1 MDFVNLV
8 DALDYFEIL
17 CFLMFFFNIRLLL
30 KVTKSTAQQSILASP
45 WERGGREENRKRGDK
60 EKSGEG
66 EKIRRRKEE
75 NKNNQINRS
84 CWLSSNQKLNRLNQE
99 KKEEEKNKRTIREQK
114 KRTKI
119 EVEKK
124 NEKNEK
130 RRGKKEYK

>member
-1 MDFVNLV
+1 MRYCVFYV
-8 DALDYFEIL
+8 
-17 CFLMFFFNIRLLL
+17 FFIIRLLL
-30 KVTKSTAQQSILASP
+30 KVTKSAAQQPILASP

-66 EKIRRRKEE
+66 EKMRRRKEGNE
-75 NKNNQINRS
+75 NNQINRS

-99 KKEEEKNKRTIREQK
+99 RKKNNKRTIREQK
-114 KRTKI
+114 KRQKI